1 MLGFGANRLSDHG
14 TKISYDPTWDGPLNV
29 KRTAENIPFTVAYV
43 LFVALWIGVAIYAM
57 TTGDAGQNDFYHE
70 SEDFV
75 FKEGWTIAIVFPLAI
90 FTSILFLY
98 LLRIAAKPLVYGI
111 IGLIFVVLFGQV
123 LVTGIM
129 LFNPHTEGLHGWFI
143 VAVVLLIAFLVLL
156 FVKHRFIPVICEL
169 VREGAKRSRFGL
181 SVDVPVLAV
190 PNRPRVELLD
200 LQHLPVLLDSIDSIG
215 SEDDYPSHLTFCH
228 FVNGLALVWINCHLF
243 AFFKVSA
250 SGAYGTW
257 YWTTNK
263 KDVPKFTALRF
274 IYITLRYHI
283 GPTAFGSLVILICY
297 ALQLLIYVFSSSSND
312 ETPGMYE
319 CCMTC
324 CRTALYCVKVIVEAV
339 TGMAYIRIG
348 HHGSGFVDAAR
359 ASFGVFKRN
368 YAKIIILSRI
378 TTALCIFIKLMIVIL
393 SLLLFWGLLSSQSV
407 ELEERLGTLF
417 LLGLCIYIVVNAELR
432 LLQIAIEKMFLCVLE
447 DYEMNSG
454 SQRSYHMSKKLKEL
468 VLENRLK

>member
-1 MLGFGANRLSDHG
+1 MDHSDRIPAGHLHVDIVPVPVENRRQALGLRYHRLDFRRSLWSSARHGYHAVQPTHGGSPRLVHRGGRAANRL
-14 TKISYDPTWDGPLNV
+14 P
-29 KRTAENIPFTVAYV
+29 RA
-43 LFVALWIGVAIYAM
+43 ALRQAQIHP
-57 TTGDAGQNDFYHE
+57 GDLRARSRGGQASVVPRPSSGSIE
-70 SEDFV
+70 KCS
-75 FKEGWTIAIVFPLAI
+75 I
-90 FTSILFLY
+90 FLSSF
-98 LLRIAAKPLVYGI
+98 
-111 IGLIFVVLFGQV
+111 FQ
-123 LVTGIM
+123 
-129 LFNPHTEGLHGWFI
+129 
-143 VAVVLLIAFLVLL
+143 
-156 FVKHRFIPVICEL
+156 
-169 VREGAKRSRFGL
+169 SRFGL

>member
-1 MLGFGANRLSDHG
+1 MLGFGGNRLSVYG
-14 TKISYDPTWDGPLNV
+14 TKISYDTEWSGPLNV
-29 KRTAENIPFTVAYV
+29 KRKAENIPFAIAYY
-43 LFVALWIGVAIYAM
+43 LFVALWVGVATYAM
-57 TTGDAGQNDFYHE
+57 TAGDARDNDFYHE

-90 FTSILFLY
+90 FTSILFLC

-111 IGLIFVVLFGQV
+111 IGLIFVVLFGLV

-129 LFNPHTEGLHGWFI
+129 LFSPHTEGLLGWFI
-143 VAVVLLIAFLVLL
+143 VAVVLLIAFLVLF
-156 FVKHRFIPVICEL
+156 FVKYRFVPVICEL
-169 VREGAKRSRFGL
+169 VREGAKA
-181 SVDVPVLAV
+181 VLAF
-190 PNRPRVELLD
+190 PSMFLYSLC
-200 LQHLPVLLDSIDSIG
+200 QTVLVLSFSIFNISLFYTIDSIG
-215 SEDDYPSHLTFCH
+215 SEDDYPAHLTFCH
-228 FVNGLALVWINCHLF
+228 SVNGLALVWINCHLF

-263 KDVPKFTALRF
+263 KDVPRFTALRF
-274 IYITLRYHI
+274 IYIALRYHI
-283 GPTAFGSLVILICY
+283 GPTAFGSLVILVCY
-297 ALQLLIYVFSSSSND
+297 ALQLLIYTFSSSSND
-312 ETPGMYE
+312 ETPGAYE

-324 CRTALYCVKVIVEAV
+324 CRTALYCVKVVVEAV

-407 ELEERLGTLF
+407 KLEERLGTLF

-432 LLQIAIEKMFLCVLE
+432 LLQIAIENMFLCVLE

-468 VLENRLK
+468 VIENRLE